1 MVYWI
6 NWESKKFK
14 SGGNAAVGKYF
25 DTPVKAANH
34 LVSTNVSI
42 YPKDTVFHIKKWKI

>member
-6 NWESKKFK
+6 NWKSEKSK

-25 DTPVKAANH
+25 DTPVKAADH
-34 LVSTNVSI
+34 LVSIDVSG
-42 YPKDTVFHIKKWKI
+42 YPKDTKFHIKKW